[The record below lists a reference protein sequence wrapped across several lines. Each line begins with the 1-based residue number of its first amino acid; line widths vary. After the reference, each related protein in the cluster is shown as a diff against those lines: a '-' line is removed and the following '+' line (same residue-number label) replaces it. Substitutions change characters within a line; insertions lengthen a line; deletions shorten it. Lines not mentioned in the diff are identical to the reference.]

1 MTGLLLGPGF
11 ADRYAERLARIERG
25 TGIGLDRIVVPADP
39 AARLPADAVARV
51 EIAYFSGDV
60 FPDRSPAFFA
70 AALGAAK
77 LRWLH
82 VFNAGVDHPIF
93 ARFLDRGVL
102 LTSSPGSNAVPIAQS
117 AIAGLLALARRFP
130 AFARAQRERRWLA
143 PGTGG
148 TRGTSD
154 ERARGAGADI
164 EIDLP
169 PDLDTQTLLVL
180 GLGGIGSE
188 IARLGRALGLRVVGV
203 RRSRPP
209 YAAPVDEWHPPERLP
224 ELLPRADWLAIACP
238 LTDATRGWIDA
249 RRLALL
255 PDGAC
260 VINVGRGEIVDE
272 SALTAEL
279 ASGRL
284 RGAYLDVFQVE
295 PLPEASPLWSLPN
308 VIVTPHA
315 SSISAGSQARQAE
328 MFLANLERFA
338 RGEPLAGR
346 VDGASL
352 RVARTS

>member
-1 MTGLLLGPGF
+1 LTGLLLAPGF
-11 ADRYAERLARIERG
+11 AARYAEQLTRIERD
-25 TGIGLDRIVVPADP
+25 TGIALDRILVPDDP
-39 AARLPADAVARV
+39 AARLPADAVARI

-60 FPDRSPAFFA
+60 FPERSPGFFA
-70 AALGAAK
+70 AALGAPK

-93 ARFLDRGVL
+93 GRFLDRGIV
-102 LTSSPGSNAVPIAQS
+102 LTSSPGSNAVPIAHS

-130 AFARAQRERRWLA
+130 AFARAQRERSWLGVGAQGRRGA
-143 PGTGG
+143 PG
-148 TRGTSD
+148 D
-154 ERARGAGADI
+154 PAHV
-164 EIDLP
+164 DLP
-169 PDLDTQTLLVL
+169 PDLDTQALLVL

-188 IARLGRALGLRVVGV
+188 IARLGRALGLHVIGV

-209 YAAPVDEWHPPERLP
+209 YGAPVDEWAPPDRLP

-238 LTDATRGWIDA
+238 LTDATRGCIDA

-272 SALTAEL
+272 AALASEL

-284 RGAYLDVFQVE
+284 GGAYLDVFQVE
-295 PLPEASPLWSLPN
+295 PLPAASPLWSLPN

-315 SSISAGSQARQAE
+315 SSISAGSQTRQADL
-328 MFLANLERFA
+328 FLANLARFA
-338 RGEPLAGR
+338 RGEPLAG
-346 VDGASL
+346 VVSGG
-352 RVARTS
+352 

>member
-1 MTGLLLGPGF
+1 MISSIGLLLGPDF
-11 ADRYAERLARIERG
+11 AARYAERLARVERDA
-25 TGIGLDRIVVPADP
+25 GIALERIVLSADP

-60 FPDRSPAFFA
+60 FPARSPAFFA

-93 ARFLDRGVL
+93 ARFVDRGVL
-102 LTSSPGSNAVPIAQS
+102 LTASPGSNAVPIAHS

-130 AFARAQRERRWLA
+130 AFARAQRERRWIG
-143 PGTGG
+143 P
-148 TRGTSD
+148 D
-154 ERARGAGADI
+154 ARGAESARGEPATPG
-164 EIDLP
+164 IDLP

-180 GLGGIGSE
+180 GLGGIGTE
-188 IARLGRALGLRVVGV
+188 IARLGRALGLRVIGA

-209 YAAPVDEWHPPERLP
+209 YGSAVAVDEWAPPERLP

-249 RRLALL
+249 RMLALL

-260 VINVGRGEIVDE
+260 VLNVGRGEIVDE
-272 SALTAEL
+272 AALVAEL
-279 ASGRL
+279 TPGRTGQARL
-284 RGAYLDVFQVE
+284 GGAYLDVFQVE
-295 PLPEASPLWSLPN
+295 PLPQDSPLWSLPN

-328 MFLANLERFA
+328 MFLANLARFA
-338 RGEPLAGR
+338 RGEPLADVVSG
-346 VDGASL
+346 
-352 RVARTS
+352 